1 MTRRANAAPLR
12 KAAVT
17 TAVARDTKRNGKTAT
32 KARPGAKTKVK
43 TGVAARRPK
52 PPGAP
57 PVAGKLRRPRAEAI
71 QERGS
76 GLPPVAVVLASDD
89 QRIRRLLI
97 RRDPRLAPV
106 IKRIGRC
113 RLPDSR
119 THHPFVSLVRALTS
133 QQLSVKA
140 AATIF
145 GRVVDLVGGPEGLT
159 PANLLALPAPKLR
172 AAGLSGQKVSYVL
185 DLSARVE
192 DGRLDLHSLRS
203 RSDDEVLAAITAV
216 KGFGRWS
223 AEMFLMFQL
232 NRADIFPVGDLGI
245 VKGVQKLLGMKSR
258 PAAATMVRTAELWR
272 PYRSVA
278 AWYLWRLIEPAP
290 VPTPR
295 SKVGRTVRPG
305 NRAGRPAV

>member
-1 MTRRANAAPLR
+1 MTRRVVAAPRR
-12 KAAVT
+12 KPPTRAA
-17 TAVARDTKRNGKTAT
+17 AT
-32 KARPGAKTKVK
+32 RVSTPTPKPKPTPKPGAKAT
-43 TGVAARRPK
+43 ARRSK
-52 PPGAP
+52 PASAR
-57 PVAGKLRRPRAEAI
+57 PVVGKHRRPNVDPV
-71 QERGS
+71 QDRGS
-76 GLPPVAVVLASDD
+76 SLPPVAVVRASDD

-159 PANLLALPAPKLR
+159 PANLLALEATKLR
-172 AAGLSGQKVSYVL
+172 SAGLSGQKVSYVI
-185 DLSARVE
+185 DLSARVQ
-192 DGRLDLHSLRS
+192 DGRLDLHALRS
-203 RSDDEVLAAITAV
+203 LSDDEVLAAITAV

-245 VKGVQKLLGMKSR
+245 VKGVQQLLGMKSR
-258 PAAATMVRTAELWR
+258 PAAATMLRAAELWR

-290 VPTPR
+290 VATPR
-295 SKVGRTVRPG
+295 SKVSRTVRPG